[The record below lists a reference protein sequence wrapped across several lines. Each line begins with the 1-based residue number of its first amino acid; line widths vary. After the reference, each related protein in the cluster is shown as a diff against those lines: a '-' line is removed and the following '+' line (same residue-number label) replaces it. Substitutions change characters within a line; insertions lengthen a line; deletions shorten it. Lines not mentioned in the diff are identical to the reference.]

1 MANVVNKFKK
11 YVEKLDTVYQQ
22 SANTAILD
30 GDNDLVKMGSNAG
43 EFLIPKLSMDG
54 LGDYDRN
61 GGYAQGGVSINFETR
76 ACDYDRGR
84 KFTVDAMDNEET
96 SGILFGKLSGEFI
109 RTKAVPELDAYRFAK
124 YACVPG
130 ITSVSMDLSKGT
142 DVLEALK
149 AAQNALDEAEVST
162 ENRVLFITPTLRRL
176 AREVDKTV
184 STAILDEFSS
194 VIDVPQARFYTGIDL
209 KDGKKDDELMGGFAP
224 SDGAYPINFM
234 IVDKSAI
241 IQFTKHRVN
250 KVISP
255 EDNQSTDG
263 FLFFYRSY
271 GIATYYDNKVKGI
284 YVSYGKTA
292 VSTKEQEPPDN
303 ENEEENE
310 S

>member
-1 MANVVNKFKK
+1 MANIVNRFKK
-11 YVEKLDTVYQQ
+11 YVDKLDTVYQQ
-22 SANTAILD
+22 SAKTAILD
-30 GDNDLVKMGSNAG
+30 GDNSLVQMGKNAG

-61 GGYAQGGVSINFETR
+61 GGYAQGGVSINYETR

-96 SGILFGKLSGEFI
+96 SGILFGKLSGEFL
-109 RTKAVPELDAYRFAK
+109 RTKVVPELDAYRFAK
-124 YACVPG
+124 YASVPG
-130 ITSVSMDLSKGT
+130 ITSVSIDLSKGT

-149 AAQNALDEAEVST
+149 AAQNAMDEAEVNT

-184 STAILDEFSS
+184 STAILDEFSN

-209 KDGKKDDELMGGFAP
+209 RDGRKDDELMGGFAP
-224 SDGAYPINFM
+224 SEGAYPINFM

-241 IQFTKHRVN
+241 IQYTKHRVN

-292 VSTKEQEPPDN
+292 IATETPKEEEP
-303 ENEEENE
+303 EETEENE

>member
-11 YVEKLDTVYQQ
+11 YVDKLDTVYQQ
-22 SANTAILD
+22 AAKTAILD
-30 GDNDLVKMGSNAG
+30 GDNSLVQMGKNAG

-61 GGYAQGGVSINFETR
+61 GGYAQGSASIQFETKQ
-76 ACDYDRGR
+76 CDYDRGR
-84 KFTVDAMDNEET
+84 KFDVDAMDNEET
-96 SGILFGKLSGEFI
+96 SGILFGKLSSEFI

-124 YACVPG
+124 YASVPG
-130 ITSVSMDLSKGT
+130 ITSVSDDLIKGT

-149 AAQNALDEAEVST
+149 AAQNAMDEAEVNT

-184 STAILDEFSS
+184 STAILDEFSN

-209 KDGKKDDELMGGFAP
+209 RDGRKDDELMGGFAP
-224 SDGAYPINFM
+224 SEGAYPINFM

-241 IQFTKHRVN
+241 IQYTKHRVN

-292 VSTKEQEPPDN
+292 IATETPKEEEP
-303 ENEEENE
+303 EETEENE

>member
-11 YVEKLDTVYQQ
+11 YTEKLDTVYQQ
-22 SANTAILD
+22 SAKTAILD
-30 GDNDLVKMGSNAG
+30 GDNTLVRMGTNAG
-43 EFLIPKLSMDG
+43 EMLIPKLSMDG

-61 GGYAQGGVSINFETR
+61 GGYAQGSASILFETKS
-76 ACDYDRGR
+76 CDYDRGR

-96 SGILFGKLSGEFI
+96 SGILFGRLASEFI

-124 YACVPG
+124 YASVPG
-130 ITSVSMDLSKGT
+130 ITSVSIDLTKGT

-194 VIDVPQARFYTGIDL
+194 VIDVPQTRFYTGIDL
-209 KDGKKDDELMGGFAP
+209 NDGKTDDELAGGFAP
-224 SDGAYPINFM
+224 SAGAYPINFM

-241 IQFTKHRVN
+241 IQFTKHNVN

-255 EDNQSTDG
+255 DDNQSTDG
-263 FLFFYRSY
+263 YLFFYRSY
-271 GIATYYDNKVKGI
+271 GIASYFDNKVKGI

-292 VSTKEQEPPDN
+292 VAAETPKT
-303 ENEEENE
+303 EETEE
-310 S
+310 SKS